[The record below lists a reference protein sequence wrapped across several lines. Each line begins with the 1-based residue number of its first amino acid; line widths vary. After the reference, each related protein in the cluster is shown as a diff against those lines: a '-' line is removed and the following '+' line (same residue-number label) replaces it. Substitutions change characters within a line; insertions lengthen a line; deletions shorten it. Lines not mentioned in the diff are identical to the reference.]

1 MMSIRRWLLGWLIFG
16 LAAAC
21 LIAGYGIFHSAR
33 HEAGEL
39 FDYELRTVALSM
51 PANIATT
58 DGAEHSERDFNA
70 LAEDRIAIDIWSPGG
85 TLIYHSA
92 KEPVLPRLS
101 EGFRT
106 IERDEYRW
114 RVFGVQQA
122 DRYVQIAQPYSVRD
136 DLAARLALRT
146 LWPLALLVP
155 VTIAFVLLIVA
166 RGLAPIGSLSRALAN
181 RSIDSL
187 DPVVID
193 ERVPVEIRPLVGA
206 LNDLLERLS
215 VASKAQRTFVADAAH
230 ELRTPL
236 TALKL
241 QLQAAKRDAL
251 AAPDARVIERLEGR
265 VNRIIHLAHQLLSMA
280 REDARHEKTMIPV
293 SLRRVAE
300 QSVSDLSLLAEAKQ
314 IDLGLDVR
322 GPATPGD
329 GNTTYTVLGDEQ
341 ALGILLNNL
350 VDNAIRYTPAGGR
363 VDVVLTRD
371 AATRGVLLE
380 VADTG
385 PGIAEGELKRVFD
398 RFYRG
403 SSVKEQGS
411 GLGLAIA
418 SSIAARHRAVLAVSN
433 RTDGS
438 GLSIRL
444 NQLPTVSV

>member
-1 MMSIRRWLLGWLIFG
+1 MTSIRRWLLGWLIFG

-21 LIAGYGIFHSAR
+21 VVAGYGIFHSAR

-51 PANIATT
+51 PANIATAV
-58 DGAEHSERDFNA
+58 GAEQREHDFTG
-70 LAEDRIAIDIWSPGG
+70 LADDRIAIEIWNPAG

-92 KEPVLPRLS
+92 KEPVLPKLT

-122 DRYVQIAQPYSVRD
+122 DRYVQVAQPYSVRD

-155 VTIAFVLLIVA
+155 VTIALVLLIVA
-166 RGLAPIGSLSRALAN
+166 RGLAPIGGLSRALAR
-181 RSIDSL
+181 RSIESL

-193 ERVPVEIRPLVGA
+193 ERVPVEIRPLVDA
-206 LNDLLERLS
+206 LNDLLDRLS
-215 VASKAQRTFVADAAH
+215 VASKAQRIFVADAAH

-236 TALKL
+236 AALKL
-241 QLQAAKRDAL
+241 QLQAAKRDAI
-251 AAPDARVIERLEGR
+251 ADSDARLIERLEGR
-265 VNRIIHLAHQLLSMA
+265 VNRIIHLAQQLLTMA
-280 REDARHEKTMIPV
+280 REDALHEKSMTPV
-293 SLRRVAE
+293 SLRHVAE
-300 QSVSDLSLLAEAKQ
+300 QSVADLSLLAEAKQ
-314 IDLGLDVR
+314 IDLGLEVR
-322 GPATPGD
+322 GGTDPLAKAD
-329 GNTTYTVLGDEQ
+329 AYAVLGDDH

-350 VDNAIRYTPAGGR
+350 VDNAIRYTPAGGK
-363 VDVVLTRD
+363 VDVVLARD
-371 AATRGVLLE
+371 AATGGVSLE

-385 PGIAEGELKRVFD
+385 PGIPDDELKRVFD

-403 SSVKEQGS
+403 TSVKEQGS

-418 SSIAARHRAVLAVSN
+418 SSIAARHGAVLNVHN
-433 RTDGS
+433 RTDGP
-438 GLSIRL
+438 GLGIRVE
-444 NQLPTVSV
+444 QLPVA